1 MDQLS
6 VNGRMRDGA
15 LNANTMSVRFGGKQG
30 QLRRTKIE
38 DVRTYE
44 WVLNVRDFQSMN
56 FDENDNGS
64 FYLNPQEQT
73 RYKYDRLT
81 SKVKNK

>member
-44 WVLNVRDFQSMN
+44 
-56 FDENDNGS
+56 
-64 FYLNPQEQT
+64 
-73 RYKYDRLT
+73 
-81 SKVKNK
+81 